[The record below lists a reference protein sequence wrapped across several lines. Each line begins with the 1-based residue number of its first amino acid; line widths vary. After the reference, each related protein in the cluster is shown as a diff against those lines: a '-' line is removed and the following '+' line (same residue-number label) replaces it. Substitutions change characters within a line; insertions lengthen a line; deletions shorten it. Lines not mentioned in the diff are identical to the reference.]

1 MITFNLLNQA
11 AMRKAQADYD
21 NQLPPEDHDCKED
34 GHEWRW
40 LAGVAK
46 DGTRFMR
53 CIKCGEKAEV

>member
-11 AMRKAQADYD
+11 AFSPAQAAYD
-21 NQLPPEDHDCKED
+21 HQMPPEDHDCKED

-40 LAGVAK
+40 LPGEAK

-53 CIKCGEKAEV
+53 CIKCKAEAEV